1 MADIIDLSID
11 GMTCAACVT
20 RVERVLTRVP
30 GVASAEVNL
39 ATNRARVRGA
49 GALDPAAL
57 EAAVA
62 KAGYSAHPVTETRTE
77 AASLPARLIA
87 AVMLTAPML
96 VTMPFG
102 HAAMLPGWLQLLL
115 ALPVQTWVAWPFYRA
130 SWLGL
135 RGFYGGMDLLV
146 VLGTSAAFLLSCYNL
161 ALHGVHA
168 ALYFES
174 AATVITLV
182 LLGRY
187 LEARARQSAASAI
200 AAFAALRPTTA
211 IVLRAGVETEI
222 PIAAL
227 AIDDIAVIRP
237 GARIPADGVIIAG
250 IGGVDESLLTGEALP
265 VAKQPGARAIGGA
278 INGEAQLQ
286 MRLTAVG
293 RETTLARMVRLV
305 EDAQLNKPDIQR
317 LADRV
322 SAVFVPIVVVIAL
335 LTGIAWAIAGAPL
348 DTAIINAVA
357 VLVIACPCAMGLAT
371 PTAIMVSTGI
381 AARAGILVRDAG
393 ALERAQAA
401 TIIAFDKTGTL
412 TEGLPKLTA
421 VEPVADT
428 PRDEIL
434 RLAAALQA
442 GSEHPLARAV
452 LRETTDFP
460 RAINH
465 RASPGRG
472 ISADLGGR
480 TVSLGS
486 RRMMEELGIDLAPLT
501 DAEARHA
508 ADGQTMSWLAADG
521 KLLGLLAFAD
531 ALKPNAPAAV
541 ARLQALGLHVVL
553 LSGDNQ
559 AATARAGAALGIG
572 DVRAGLL
579 PEDKLAA
586 IRAMRDDG
594 AVIAMVGDG
603 VNDAAALAAADVGFA
618 MGGGTD
624 VAMAAAGI
632 TLMRGD
638 PMLVPDAIVLSAR
651 TWRTMRRGLFWACAY
666 NVIGIPLAAAGLLDP
681 MIAGG
686 AMALSSVSVVLNALA
701 LRIGQLRPRA
711 D

>member
-1 MADIIDLSID
+1 MADIIDLTID

-20 RVERVLTRVP
+20 RVERVLARVP

-39 ATNRARVRGA
+39 ATHRARVRGA
-49 GALDPAAL
+49 GGLDRSAL

-62 KAGYSAHPVTETRTE
+62 RAGYAAHPVTDAV
-77 AASLPARLIA
+77 AAALPARLIVA
-87 AVMLTAPML
+87 AVLTVPML
-96 VTMPFG
+96 ATMPFG

-115 ALPVQTWVAWPFYRA
+115 ALPVQSWVAWPFYRA

-135 RGFYGGMDLLV
+135 RGGYGGMDLLV

-161 ALHGVHA
+161 TLHGP
-168 ALYFES
+168 LYFEA

-200 AAFAALRPTTA
+200 AALGALRPTTA
-211 IVLRAGVETEI
+211 IVLRDGVEAEI
-222 PIAAL
+222 PIALL

-250 IGGVDESLLTGEALP
+250 SGGVDESLLTGEALP

-278 INGEAQLQ
+278 INGEAQLH

-293 RETTLARMVRLV
+293 AETTLARMVRLV
-305 EDAQLNKPDIQR
+305 EDAQLNKPEIQR

-322 SAVFVPIVVVIAL
+322 SAVFVPVVVVIAL
-335 LTGIAWAIAGAPL
+335 LTGLGWALAGAAA
-348 DTAIINAVA
+348 DVAIINAVA

-371 PTAIMVSTGI
+371 PTAIMVATGI
-381 AARAGILVRDAG
+381 AARAGILVKDAG

-401 TIIAFDKTGTL
+401 TVIAFDKTGTL
-412 TEGLPKLTA
+412 TEGFPKLVA
-421 VEPVADT
+421 VAPLAA
-428 PRDEIL
+428 RDDIL
-434 RLAAALQA
+434 RLAASLQA

-452 LRETTDFP
+452 LREVSIYP
-460 RAINH
+460 VASNH
-465 RASPGRG
+465 RAAPGRG
-472 ISADLGGR
+472 ISADIAGR
-480 TVSLGS
+480 AVSLGS
-486 RRMMEELGIDLAPLT
+486 RRMMQELGIDLAPL
-501 DAEARHA
+501 AEAEAHHA
-508 ADGQTMSWLAADG
+508 AAGDTMAFLCADG
-521 KLLGLLAFAD
+521 TLLGLLAFAD
-531 ALKPNAPAAV
+531 TIKPNSAAAI
-541 ARLQALGLHVVL
+541 ARLHALGLRVVL

-559 AATARAGAALGIG
+559 SAAERAGATLGIA
-572 DVRAGLL
+572 DVRGGLL
-579 PEDKLAA
+579 PEDKLTA
-586 IRAMRDDG
+586 IRALREGG

-603 VNDAAALAAADVGFA
+603 VNDAAALAAADIGFA
-618 MGGGTD
+618 MGSGTD

-638 PMLVPDAIVLSAR
+638 PQLVPAAIHLSRR
-651 TWRTMRRGLFWACAY
+651 TWRAMRRGLFWAFAY
-666 NVIGIPLAAAGLLDP
+666 NVVGIPLAAAGMLDP

-686 AMALSSVSVVLNALA
+686 AMALSSVSVVLNSLA
-701 LRIGQLRPRA
+701 LRWRT

>member
-1 MADIIDLSID
+1 
-11 GMTCAACVT
+11 MTCAACVT
-20 RVERVLTRVP
+20 RVERVLARVP

-62 KAGYSAHPVTETRTE
+62 KAGYAAHPVTDAFNE
-77 AASLPARLIA
+77 AATLPMRLIMA
-87 AVMLTAPML
+87 AVLTAPML

-115 ALPVQTWVAWPFYRA
+115 AVPVQTWVAWPFYRA

-146 VLGTSAAFLLSCYNL
+146 VLGTAAAFLLSCYNL
-161 ALHGVHA
+161 ALNGAHA

-200 AAFAALRPTTA
+200 AALAALRPTTA
-211 IVLRAGVETEI
+211 IVLRDGVETEI

-237 GARIPADGVIIAG
+237 GARIPADGVIVAG
-250 IGGVDESLLTGEALP
+250 GGGVDESLLTGEALP
-265 VAKQPGARAIGGA
+265 VVKQPGARAIGGA
-278 INGEAQLQ
+278 INGEALLQ

-305 EDAQLNKPDIQR
+305 EDAQLNKPAIQR

-322 SAVFVPIVVVIAL
+322 SAVFVPVVVVIAV
-335 LTGIAWAIAGAPL
+335 LTALAWAIVGAPI

-371 PTAIMVSTGI
+371 PTAIMVATGI
-381 AARAGILVRDAG
+381 AARAGILVKDAG

-412 TEGLPKLTA
+412 TEGFPKL
-421 VEPVADT
+421 VAIEAAGGAT
-428 PRDEIL
+428 QDEIL
-434 RLAAALQA
+434 SLAAALQA

-452 LRETTDFP
+452 LRQASAFP
-460 RAINH
+460 AATNH
-465 RASPGRG
+465 RAALGRG
-472 ISADLGGR
+472 ISADIDGR
-480 TVSLGS
+480 MVSLGS
-486 RRMMEELGIDLAPLT
+486 GRMMAELGIDHAPMAE
-501 DAEARHA
+501 AEARHA
-508 ADGQTMSWLAADG
+508 AEGQTISWLAVDG
-521 KLLGLLAFAD
+521 RLLGLLAFAD
-531 ALKPNAPAAV
+531 AIKPNSAAAI
-541 ARLQALGLHVVL
+541 ARLQALGLRVVL

-559 AATARAGAALGIG
+559 AAAARAGAALGIL

-586 IRAMRDDG
+586 IRVMRDGG
-594 AVIAMVGDG
+594 AVIGMVGDG

-638 PMLVPDAIVLSAR
+638 PMLVPDAILLSRR
-651 TWRTMRRGLFWACAY
+651 TWRTMRRGLFWAFAY
-666 NVIGIPLAAAGLLDP
+666 NVIGIPLAAAGMLDP

-686 AMALSSVSVVLNALA
+686 AMAMSSVSVVLNALA

>member
-1 MADIIDLSID
+1 MGDVIDLSID

-20 RVERVLTRVP
+20 RVERVLGRVP

-49 GALDPAAL
+49 GVLDRGAL

-62 KAGYSAHPVTETRTE
+62 RAGYTAHPVTET
-77 AASLPARLIA
+77 AAPVLPARLIVA
-87 AVMLTAPML
+87 AVLTLPML
-96 VTMPFG
+96 ATMPFG
-102 HAAMLPGWLQLLL
+102 HAGMLPGWVQFLL
-115 ALPVQTWVAWPFYRA
+115 ALPVQSWVAWPFYRA

-161 ALHGVHA
+161 TVHG

-187 LEARARQSAASAI
+187 LEARARQNAASAI
-200 AAFAALRPTTA
+200 AALAALRPTTA
-211 IVLRAGVETEI
+211 ILLRAGAEVEV
-222 PIAAL
+222 PIGLL
-227 AIDDIAVIRP
+227 AIDDVAVIRP

-250 IGGVDESLLTGEALP
+250 SGGVDESLLTGEALP

-286 MRLTAVG
+286 VRLTAVG
-293 RETTLARMVRLV
+293 SETTLARMVRLV

-322 SAVFVPIVVVIAL
+322 SAVFVPVVVVIAL
-335 LTGIAWAIAGAPL
+335 LTGLGWVLAGAAT
-348 DTAIINAVA
+348 DAAIINAVA

-371 PTAIMVSTGI
+371 PTAIMVATGI
-381 AARAGILVRDAG
+381 AARAGILVKDAG

-401 TIIAFDKTGTL
+401 TVIVFDKTGTL
-412 TEGLPKLTA
+412 TEGQPALVA
-421 VEPVADT
+421 IEPAAA
-428 PRDEIL
+428 RDDII
-434 RLAAALQA
+434 RLAASLQA

-452 LRETTDFP
+452 LREAGAFP
-460 RAINH
+460 IAINH
-465 RASPGRG
+465 RAAPGRG
-472 ISADLGGR
+472 ISADIDGR
-480 TVSLGS
+480 HVSLGS
-486 RRMMEELGIDLAPLT
+486 RRMMVELGIDPGALAE
-501 DAEARHA
+501 AEARHA

-521 KLLGLLAFAD
+521 QLLGLLAFAD
-531 ALKPNAPAAV
+531 SIKPTAIATI
-541 ARLQALGLHVVL
+541 ARLQGMGLRVVL

-559 AATARAGAALGIG
+559 AAAARAGAALGIA
-572 DVRAGLL
+572 DVRGGLL

-586 IRAMRDDG
+586 IQSMREGG
-594 AVIAMVGDG
+594 AVIGMVGDG
-603 VNDAAALAAADVGFA
+603 VNDAAALAAADIGFA
-618 MGGGTD
+618 MGSGTD

-638 PMLVPDAIVLSAR
+638 PGLVPDAIHLSVR
-651 TWRTMRRGLFWACAY
+651 TWRAMRRGLFWAFAY

-701 LRIGQLRPRA
+701 LRIGHLRPSA